1 MDRHINQQLIQV
13 VARTRRL
20 RRWTAMSVLWCI
32 LALAAAGAWFGSL
45 APSVVGSV
53 VIGVLAVGCVGTLWL
68 WRPTGISPA
77 EQLEVARA
85 VENTFPDLEQR
96 LITVVEQTPD
106 VTSGGYSYLQQQLA
120 TEVRCHSYGHEWT
133 SCIPLN
139 RIMSRMLLAFAA
151 IGMTLFIAG
160 RMHATQPEPLIA
172 QVDSQ
177 AIPDADLGQEGS
189 RFVVSVDPG
198 NAEVERGT
206 SLTIVAK
213 FDGPLPS
220 SISMLQAG
228 AGIQATSIPMQQSLD
243 EPLFGVRLPSVKAPF
258 EYRVQFDDETSET
271 FQVNVFELPRV
282 EQVDARVEFPT
293 YAGMPAELIED
304 TWQIAAVEGSTAVL
318 VCRLNKEIASGFL
331 VSESDERFELKLAD
345 GSFNGKPEASASVQ
359 LVEAGSDTD
368 GSDDLRTASVD
379 GDGPSNVAN
388 ADVSGLPL
396 NDDVFYVARVPVTKS
411 MRLRFDLADDK
422 GRKNRED
429 DEFLIDALPN
439 RPAEITLTFP
449 AKDVRVSPIEE
460 LQLEATVWDDFGL
473 RDHGI
478 ILAVADD
485 ADRTISLGE
494 EASAREQHQLAHLVE
509 MELTGAE
516 PDQLVSYYFF
526 ADDVAAD
533 GTTRRTLSDMFF
545 AEVRHF
551 EEIFREGQAPP
562 GGQQQQQQQ
571 QQQGGKN
578 AQQAEKLAEL
588 QKQIITATWNIIR
601 RETKPEVS
609 SSFADDTQLLI
620 ESQQQ
625 ALEQLAELAEKLKDG
640 ASKKYAQQAAEAMTS
655 AAGELQ
661 QAIDGSAAAPLSPA
675 MKFER
680 SAYQTLLKLRAREH
694 EVTKQQGGGGG
705 SGGAQGGSKQQMQQ
719 LELDNKKN
727 RYEAESQAGQKQTA
741 QQQQQNKETLQAL
754 NRLRELARRQGDLNE
769 KLRELEHALRE
780 AETDEEREEI
790 ERQLKRLRDE
800 QRDLLKDVDELRNR
814 MDKPENQQQ
823 MTDSKRQLE
832 NTRSR
837 VRQTS
842 EALEKGQ
849 LSQALNSGKRA
860 ERELED
866 LRDDMRQK
874 AAGQF
879 GDAMRD
885 LRDQA
890 REIGERQDRIA
901 EQLKGDEPDPD
912 ERRSLRSGQ
921 DRDTVQK
928 DLDDQKKQLDNVLN
942 QMREVVEKA
951 ETAEPLLARELYDAV
966 RKTRADRPG
975 DALDESRN
983 LVRRGL
989 VDQASEA
996 EQRAHEGIDR
1006 LQKGIERAAESVL
1019 GNELE
1024 TLRRA
1029 QQQLADAADSV
1040 ETELAQADPSQARP
1054 ARDGEGESN
1063 PSASGEARSDTLNPD
1078 GSEPGTQSN
1087 PEGQEGQPGQ
1097 SKPGEQ
1103 QPGQP
1108 GEQGNPDGQQGT
1120 NQNPQGNQKPSGQ
1133 PGEQKPGEQNPGD
1146 QKPGEQKGS
1155 QPGEGSKPG
1164 EQSGGQKPGEGKPG
1178 QPQERK
1184 GDCQQPQSGQPSQSP
1199 NGQQPGQ
1206 NPSQQQPSNSPSEQ
1220 QKGSQPG
1227 GQKPGQS
1234 PSSQTSQSPG
1244 SQSPGQTPS
1253 ESQSQSDSQSQS
1265 PGGGRGQGNQRQQPG
1280 LRQSPNQ
1287 QPGPRQETAS
1297 NQGGNQSGPGNPLTG
1312 RGFQEWSDQL
1322 RNIEEMVD
1330 DPKLRAEVAQVREAA
1345 RSMRVEFKRH
1355 SKEPEWDLVRTKILE
1370 PLTELQQRV
1379 REEIARRE
1387 SPDSLVPIDR
1397 DPVPDRYA
1405 DLVRRYLERVGSGK

>member
-1 MDRHINQQLIQV
+1 MDRHINQQLVQV
-13 VARTRRL
+13 VGRSRRL
-20 RRWTAMSVLWCI
+20 RRWTAASVLWCV
-32 LALAAAGAWFGSL
+32 LALIAAAAWFGSL
-45 APSVVGSV
+45 APSVTGTVAIAIV
-53 VIGVLAVGCVGTLWL
+53 AVGCLATLWV
-68 WRPTGISPA
+68 WRPASISPA
-77 EQLEVARA
+77 EQLDVARV

-106 VTSGGYSYLQQQLA
+106 VASGGFSYLQQQLA
-120 TEVRCHSYGHEWT
+120 TEVRCHSYGHEWKT
-133 SCIPLN
+133 SVPLN
-139 RIMSRMLLAFAA
+139 RIMSRMLLAFLA
-151 IGMTLFIAG
+151 IGTTLFLTG
-160 RMHATQPEPLIA
+160 RLHETQPEEQI
-172 QVDSQ
+172 VDAESLDV
-177 AIPDADLGQEGS
+177 PDADLGTEGS
-189 RFVVSVDPG
+189 PFVISVDPG
-198 NAEVERGT
+198 DTEVERGT

-220 SISMLQAG
+220 SISMLQSG

-243 EPLFGVRLPSVKAPF
+243 EPLFGVRLPSVRTPF
-258 EYRVQFDDETSET
+258 EYQVQFDDETSET
-271 FQVNVFELPRV
+271 FRVNVFELPRV
-282 EQVDARVEFPT
+282 EQVDARVEFPS

-318 VCRLNKEIASGFL
+318 VCRLNKEIASGAL
-331 VSESDERFELKLAD
+331 VSEDDERFELQLAD
-345 GSFNGKPEASASVQ
+345 DSFNGRPESSASVQ
-359 LVEAGSDTD
+359 LVEAGPESDEPV
-368 GSDDLRTASVD
+368 GVRTASID
-379 GDGPSNVAN
+379 GDDASNVTNAN
-388 ADVSGLPL
+388 VSSLPL
-396 NDDVFYVARVPVTKS
+396 DDDTFYVARVPVSKS
-411 MRLRFDLADDK
+411 MRLRFDLTDDK

-439 RPAEITLTFP
+439 RPAEITMTFP

-485 ADRTISLGE
+485 PDRTISLGE
-494 EASAREQHQLAHLVE
+494 EANAREQHQLAHLVE
-509 MELTGAE
+509 LELTGAE
-516 PDQLVSYYFF
+516 PDELVSYYFF
-526 ADDVAAD
+526 ADDIAAD

-601 RETKPEVS
+601 RETKSDVS
-609 SSFADDTQLLI
+609 KSFAEDTQLLI

-625 ALEQLAELAEKLKDG
+625 ALEQLAELVEKLKDG

-655 AAGELQ
+655 AAERLQ
-661 QAIDGSAAAPLSPA
+661 EAIDGSAVAPLTPA
-675 MKFER
+675 MASER

-705 SGGAQGGSKQQMQQ
+705 GGGAQGGSKQQMQQ

-754 NRLRELARRQGDLNE
+754 SRLRELARRQGDLNE

-780 AETDEEREEI
+780 AESDEEREEI

-800 QRDLLKDVDELRNR
+800 QRDLLKDVDDLRNR

-823 MTDSKRQLE
+823 MADSKRQLE

-837 VRQTS
+837 VRQAS

-860 ERELED
+860 ERELQD
-866 LRDDMRQK
+866 IRDDMRQK

-901 EQLKGDEPDPD
+901 EQLKDKEPDPN
-912 ERRSLRSGQ
+912 ERRSLRSGR
-921 DRDTVQK
+921 DRETVQQE
-928 DLDDQKKQLDNVLN
+928 LDDQKKQLDNVMN
-942 QMREVVEKA
+942 QIREVVEKA
-951 ETAEPLLARELYDAV
+951 ETAEPLLARELYETV
-966 RKTRADRPG
+966 RKTRADRPS
-975 DALDESRN
+975 DALDESQN

-1006 LQKGIERAAESVL
+1006 LQRGIERAADSVL

-1029 QQQLADAADSV
+1029 QQQLADATQSV
-1040 ETELAQADPSQARP
+1040 ENELAQADPSQVRN
-1054 ARDGEGESN
+1054 GESDS
-1063 PSASGEARSDTLNPD
+1063 P
-1078 GSEPGTQSN
+1078 
-1087 PEGQEGQPGQ
+1087 QEGQPQSNSPDANAGQ
-1097 SKPGEQ
+1097 PGAQPSEDGAEGQPRGQANAGEQ
-1103 QPGQP
+1103 QPGQSGEQNGP
-1108 GEQGNPDGQQGT
+1108 GEKPGQNDSKGNEKADGQPSDQKPGDQGDQKGQQPGQGSKPDGQQPG
-1120 NQNPQGNQKPSGQ
+1120 QQPGQGSQPQKGDGQNQKPS
-1133 PGEQKPGEQNPGD
+1133 E
-1146 QKPGEQKGS
+1146 
-1155 QPGEGSKPG
+1155 
-1164 EQSGGQKPGEGKPG
+1164 
-1178 QPQERK
+1178 
-1184 GDCQQPQSGQPSQSP
+1184 SGQPSQNP
-1199 NGQQPGQ
+1199 NGDQPGQ
-1206 NPSQQQPSNSPSEQ
+1206 KPSKQSPNSPGGQQKGTQPGQGQ

-1227 GQKPGQS
+1227 GQQPGQS
-1234 PSSQTSQSPG
+1234 PSSQPSQSPRQNPG
-1244 SQSPGQTPS
+1244 ESQSPS
-1253 ESQSQSDSQSQS
+1253 SQSGS
-1265 PGGGRGQGNQRQQPG
+1265 GQGQGGERQKPG

-1297 NQGGNQSGPGNPLTG
+1297 SQGGNQSGPGNPLTG

-1355 SKEPEWDLVRTKILE
+1355 SKEPEWDLVKTKILE

>member
-1 MDRHINQQLIQV
+1 MDRHISQQLAQV
-13 VARTRRL
+13 VARFRRL
-20 RRWTAMSVLWCI
+20 HRWTAMCVLWCV
-32 LALAAAGAWFGSL
+32 LALVAASIWFGSFVP
-45 APSVVGSV
+45 AISGTV
-53 VIGVLAVGCVGTLWL
+53 AVGIVIIGCIGTLWL
-68 WRPTGISPA
+68 WRPVGVSAA
-77 EQLEVARA
+77 EQLDVARA
-85 VENTFPDLEQR
+85 VEGTYPDLEQR
-96 LITVVEQTPD
+96 LITVVEQTPN

-120 TEVRCHSYGHEWT
+120 TEVRCHSYGNEWT
-133 SCIPLN
+133 NSVPMA
-139 RIMSRMLLAFAA
+139 RITSRMLMAFAA
-151 IGMTLFIAG
+151 IGATLFLTG
-160 RMHATQPEPLIA
+160 RMHSEQPAPLI
-172 QVDSQ
+172 VDTTSLD
-177 AIPDADLGQEGS
+177 IPESDIGEAGG

-220 SISMLQAG
+220 AISMMQTG
-228 AGIQATSIPMQQSLD
+228 PGIQATAIPMQQSLN
-243 EPLFGVRLPSVKAPF
+243 EPLFGVRLPSVRTPF
-258 EYRVQFDDETSET
+258 EYRLQFDDETSET
-271 FQVNVFELPRV
+271 FQVSVFELPRV
-282 EQVDARVEFPT
+282 EQVDARVEFPS
-293 YAGMPAELIED
+293 YAEMPAELIED

-318 VCRLNKEIASGFL
+318 VCRLNKEIETGFL
-331 VSESDERFELKLAD
+331 VSEDDDRFELKPAGD
-345 GSFNGKPEASASVQ
+345 SFHGKPDESTSIQ
-359 LVEAGSDTD
+359 LVEASPEASESNSVRTALTTDGDTD
-368 GSDDLRTASVD
+368 LDVT
-379 GDGPSNVAN
+379 NAN
-388 ADVSGLPL
+388 VSG
-396 NDDVFYVARVPVTKS
+396 VSATEAFYVARVPVTKS
-411 MRLRFDLADDK
+411 LRLRFELTDDK
-422 GRKNRED
+422 GRRNRED

-485 ADRTISLGE
+485 PDRTISLGE
-494 EASAREQHQLAHLVE
+494 AANAREQHQLEHLVE
-509 MELTGAE
+509 LELTGAE

-562 GGQQQQQQQ
+562 GGQQKQQQQ

-609 SSFADDTQLLI
+609 KSFGGDTQLLI

-625 ALEQLAELAEKLKDG
+625 ALEQLAELAEKLQDG
-640 ASKKYAQQAAEAMTS
+640 ASQKYAQQIAEAMTS
-655 AAGELQ
+655 ATGELQ
-661 QAIDGSAAAPLSPA
+661 KALDGSAADPLSPA

-680 SAYQTLLKLRAREH
+680 SAYQSLLKLRAREH
-694 EVTKQQGGGGG
+694 EVTKQEGGGGG
-705 SGGAQGGSKQQMQQ
+705 GGGAQGGSKQQMQQ

-741 QQQQQNKETLQAL
+741 QQQEQNKETLQAL
-754 NRLRELARRQGDLNE
+754 NRLRGLARRQGDLNE

-780 AETDEEREEI
+780 AETEKEREEI

-800 QRDLLKDVDELRNR
+800 QRELLRDVDELRNR

-823 MTDSKRQLE
+823 MADSKRQLE

-860 ERELED
+860 EKELQD

-901 EQLKGDEPDPD
+901 QQLNAEEPDPN
-912 ERRSLRSGQ
+912 ERRSLRSSNNS
-921 DRDTVQK
+921 DTVQK
-928 DLDDQKKQLDNVLN
+928 ELDDQKKQLDNVVD
-942 QMREVVEKA
+942 QMRQVVEKA
-951 ETAEPLLARELYDAV
+951 ETAEPLLARELYETV
-966 RKTRADRPG
+966 RKARADRPG

-989 VDQASEA
+989 VDQAAEA

-1029 QQQLADAADSV
+1029 QEELAGATRSV
-1040 ETELAQADPSQARP
+1040 ENELAQADPSQLRQARK
-1054 ARDGEGESN
+1054 GEGEPD
-1063 PSASGEARSDTLNPD
+1063 PSRAGDSRAANSNPD
-1078 GSEPGTQSN
+1078 GAEPKAQSADQAGQPDGSGKPTAN
-1087 PEGQEGQPGQ
+1087 PEGQPGDQKSPNEQTRPGQ
-1097 SKPGEQ
+1097 GDP
-1103 QPGQP
+1103 
-1108 GEQGNPDGQQGT
+1108 
-1120 NQNPQGNQKPSGQ
+1120 QNGQKPDAQ
-1133 PGEQKPGEQNPGD
+1133 AGD
-1146 QKPGEQKGS
+1146 QKPGDQKGR
-1155 QPGEGSKPG
+1155 QPGEGSQPD
-1164 EQSGGQKPGEGKPG
+1164 GQAQGKQPGEGKPG
-1178 QPQERK
+1178 QQGQPQEGK
-1184 GDCQQPQSGQPSQSP
+1184 G
-1199 NGQQPGQ
+1199 NGQQPSDQ
-1206 NPSQQQPSNSPSEQ
+1206 QSQTPGGNQP
-1220 QKGSQPG
+1220 

-1234 PSSQTSQSPG
+1234 PNGQQKGSQPSQGGQQPSGKPGGQSPQQGKSPQGSPG
-1244 SQSPGQTPS
+1244 SQSPGQSPG
-1253 ESQSQSDSQSQS
+1253 QSQS
-1265 PGGGRGQGNQRQQPG
+1265 PSGSGQGRGQGEQRQRPG
-1280 LRQSPNQ
+1280 LRQSPSQ
-1287 QPGPRQETAS
+1287 QPGPPQETAS
-1297 NQGGNQSGPGNPLTG
+1297 SQGGNQSGPGNPLTG
-1312 RGFQEWSDQL
+1312 RGFQEWADQL
-1322 RNIEEMVD
+1322 RNVEEMVD
-1330 DPKLRAEVAQVREAA
+1330 DPKLRAEVAQIREAA

-1355 SKEPEWDLVRTKILE
+1355 SKEPEWDLVKTRILE

-1405 DLVRRYLERVGSGK
+1405 DLVRQYLERIGSGK